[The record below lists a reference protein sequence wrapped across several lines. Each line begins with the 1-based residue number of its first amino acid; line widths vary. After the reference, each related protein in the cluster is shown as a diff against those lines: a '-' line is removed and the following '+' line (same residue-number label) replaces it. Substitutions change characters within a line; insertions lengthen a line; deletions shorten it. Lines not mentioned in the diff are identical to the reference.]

1 MLTVIGKVGCTK
13 CMELKD
19 KLTREGIEFKYHN
32 FDTMPRCAK
41 QLYATII
48 RKENNGHFPLV
59 LDNNGIIIQEGSYE

>member
-1 MLTVIGKVGCTK
+1 MITVIGKIGCK
-13 CMELKD
+13 SCEELKD
-19 KLTREGIEFKYHN
+19 KLTKEGKEFRYLD

-59 LDNNGIIIQEGSYE
+59 LDGNGIIIQEGLDG